1 MEQKTKKRSFVKL
14 KKSMGNE
21 YDAFD
26 SKYAK
31 EYANSSNEFSRS
43 YFISKYN
50 VSENCHYKLLYD
62 AIIHNR
68 VSEEEVDKMETKA
81 SENQKLKA
89 PNAGGTTYLNYAKL
103 RRQRYQYIAST
114 YTEKEIEEL
123 VKVIVDNP
131 KISLEVIARIKGITL
146 ITLKFML
153 RRAIV
158 ECYISDSEVR
168 ALYERSIRNLG
179 SSEKTQRS
187 FEKMLEERN
196 SKISELLSK

>member
-1 MEQKTKKRSFVKL
+1 MEQTAKKRSFKRL

-31 EYANSSNEFSRS
+31 EYANSSNEFSCS
-43 YFISKYN
+43 YFVNKYN

-62 AIIHNR
+62 AIICNR
-68 VSEEEVDKMETKA
+68 VSEEEVNKMEAKA
-81 SENQKLKA
+81 FKNQKAKVQ
-89 PNAGGTTYLNYAKL
+89 NAGSSSHLNYARL
-103 RRQRYQYIAST
+103 RRERYKYIAST

-123 VKVIVDNP
+123 VKIIVANP
-131 KISLEVIARIKGITL
+131 KISLEVIATIKGITL
-146 ITLKFML
+146 MTLKFML

-158 ECYISDSEVR
+158 ECYISDSEVMG
-168 ALYERSIRNLG
+168 LYERSIKNLG
-179 SSEKTQRS
+179 NPEKTQKS

>member
-1 MEQKTKKRSFVKL
+1 MEQIAKKRSFKRL

-21 YDAFD
+21 YDAFN

-43 YFISKYN
+43 YFVNKYN

-62 AIIHNR
+62 A
-68 VSEEEVDKMETKA
+68 VA
-81 SENQKLKA
+81 LENQRAKV
-89 PNAGGTTYLNYAKL
+89 PNAGSSSHLKYARL

-123 VKVIVDNP
+123 VKIIVANP
-131 KISLEVIARIKGITL
+131 KISLEVIATIKGITP

-153 RRAIV
+153 HRAIV
-158 ECYISDSEVR
+158 ECYISDSEVMG
-168 ALYERSIRNLG
+168 LYERSMKN
-179 SSEKTQRS
+179 SKNPEKTQKS